1 MITIEVAERKHLPQ
15 ILQLWQELMDYHAQL
30 DPLFETRKDGAE
42 NWRRYLRGLMRT
54 KEARVFIAIEDDEVI
69 GYSPCRIAS
78 HPPVLKRETHLPV
91 FADPSHAGG
100 RRHLVAPL
108 SYAAIAAGADGLLVE
123 VHPEPEQATSDGDQ
137 SLDFSEFDGF
147 MDGLRA
153 FAAAAGRTMK
163 AGGTPAEG

>member
-42 NWRRYLRGLMRT
+42 NWRQYLRGLMRT

-78 HPPVLKRETHLPV
+78 HPPVLKQENYGLIVDMAVKQNHRHRGVGTMMLEAIYDWVRSIGLDRIELQVVPKNEIGYSFWQKHG
-91 FADPSHAGG
+91 FADYLH
-100 RRHLVAPL
+100 
-108 SYAAIAAGADGLLVE
+108 
-123 VHPEPEQATSDGDQ
+123 
-137 SLDFSEFDGF
+137 SLYKEI
-147 MDGLRA
+147 
-153 FAAAAGRTMK
+153 
-163 AGGTPAEG
+163 